1 MLIELL
7 LYVIGTVLRV
17 LENHKQTWQRSL
29 PFLVGK
35 IQQVSDTTKN
45 TKLYVLESG
54 KCYEA
59 KKKKSD
65 AG

>member
-1 MLIELL
+1 ME
-7 LYVIGTVLRV
+7 
-17 LENHKQTWQRSL
+17 
-29 PFLVGK
+29 K

-59 KKKKSD
+59 KKKKVMQGKKNSGQWVVGMWGHI
-65 AG
+65 AKNMKRWSG